1 MTIRVAIADD
11 HAVVRQGLRTFLELQ
26 DDMEV
31 VGEAVDGADAVDARR
46 AHAPGRRPARPRHA
60 AGRRDRG
67 DAPDPR
73 TLAGHARSSSSRA
86 SPTTTP
92 SCRPSAPAPPATCS
106 RTSSRRSSPRRS
118 GPCTPARRCSRPRSR
133 RCSSSSSRPRTA
145 RGRPRRGARER
156 AHLTPR
162 ELEVLAEL
170 ARGRANKAIAFE
182 LGVSERTVKT
192 HVSNILGKL
201 GLSDRTQ
208 AAVYAVE
215 HGLVGRKD

>member
-1 MTIRVAIADD
+1 MLVEQLAA
-11 HAVVRQGLRTFLELQ
+11 E
-26 DDMEV
+26 
-31 VGEAVDGADAVDARR
+31 DGAGDSGAGGGANAR
-46 AHAPGRRPARPRHA
+46 A
-60 AGRRDRG
+60 
-67 DAPDPR
+67 
-73 TLAGHARSSSSRA
+73 
-86 SPTTTP
+86 
-92 SCRPSAPAPPATCS
+92 
-106 RTSSRRSSPRRS
+106 
-118 GPCTPARRCSRPRSR
+118 
-133 RCSSSSSRPRTA
+133 
-145 RGRPRRGARER
+145 ER

-201 GLSDRTQ
+201 GLTDRTQ